1 VELLPLPSQTMNQSP
16 MLALEVSGIEKRRI
30 NGPGKSTLPEERTR
44 MRHAHPANAVESMPD
59 RRTDEDYLRE
69 ALELA
74 RRGMGLTS
82 PNPNVGAVIVADNGE
97 VIGMGTHTYDGLK
110 HAEILALEQAGER
123 ARGATVF
130 VNLEPCSHQGRT
142 GPCAEAL
149 IAAGVRRVV
158 AGIVDPNPLV
168 SGQGFARLRQAGI
181 SVASGLLAEECQR
194 VNEAFAN
201 YIRRKMP
208 LVTLKTAMTLDGK
221 IAPPPGE
228 SENPTALGSASASG
242 GWITSEVARAHVQE
256 LRHQSDAILVGVGTI
271 IADDPLL
278 TDRSGRP
285 RRRPLLRVIVD
296 SRLRL
301 PLESRL
307 VQSGREDILVVCS
320 FAEEK
325 RKQMLREHGIRVEQL
340 PAATPDG
347 RPNLA
352 SLMQLLGGL
361 ELTSLLIE
369 GGAMINWAALHSGI
383 VDKIFFY
390 YAPKVLAG
398 SGAVPFATASGF
410 KSMSD
415 AAYVKGLRF
424 HRFGEDFA
432 VEGYLRDPYR
442 D

>member
-1 VELLPLPSQTMNQSP
+1 MSS
-16 MLALEVSGIEKRRI
+16 
-30 NGPGKSTLPEERTR
+30 
-44 MRHAHPANAVESMPD
+44 HH
-59 RRTDEDYLRE
+59 TDEGFLRL

-74 RRGMGLTS
+74 RQGVGLTA
-82 PNPNVGAVIVADNGE
+82 PNPNVGAVIVADRGE
-97 VIGMGTHTYDGLK
+97 VVGTGTHTYEGVK
-110 HAEILALEQAGER
+110 HAEIVALEQAGER
-123 ARGATVF
+123 ARGATLY

-158 AGIVDPNPLV
+158 AGVLDPNPLV
-168 SGQGFARLRQAGI
+168 SGQGFSRLRAAGV
-181 SVASGLLAEECQR
+181 SVASGLLAEECQLL
-194 VNEAFAN
+194 NEAFAN
-201 YIRRKMP
+201 YIRRKTP

-228 SENPTALGSASASG
+228 SENPTALGAASVSG

-256 LRHQSDAILVGVGTI
+256 LRHQSDAIMVGVGTI

-278 TDRSGRP
+278 TDRSGLP

-307 VQSGREDILVVCS
+307 VQGGHDDVLVVCS

-347 RPNLA
+347 RPNMARLVE
-352 SLMQLLGGL
+352 LLGQL
-361 ELTSLLIE
+361 EITSLLIE

-383 VDKIFFY
+383 VDKVFLY
-390 YAPKVLAG
+390 YAPKILAG
-398 SGAVPFATASGF
+398 SGAIPFATASGF

-415 AAYVKGLRF
+415 AAYVKSIRL

-442 D
+442 E